1 MGNVSHMAACKSS
14 SKITEKLNLQ
24 PVSNIELFLT
34 HTESEL
40 GVLGIAG
47 KLAKDVVHLWRQNFE
62 KIIFFLPTGCP
73 NNKRPLLGFKEF

>member
-1 MGNVSHMAACKSS
+1 
-14 SKITEKLNLQ
+14 
-24 PVSNIELFLT
+24 
-34 HTESEL
+34 
-40 GVLGIAG
+40 VLGIAG